1 MTKKKIFISLGV
13 IAVIFILL
21 AVFGRKD
28 KKGIMVAAEKAAT
41 RNIVEEVTASGTIY
55 PESEV
60 KISPDVSGEIIDL
73 YVQEGDTVKKG
84 QLLVRINPDIYQ
96 TQLEQA
102 KAGLNNAK
110 ASSAN
115 IQAQLLRTRANVEL
129 QRKNFEM
136 QEKLYKEK
144 VISQQEYNTAE
155 AQYEMSR
162 AELKAAEKQ
171 ALASEYNTQ
180 SVEASVNQAGK
191 TYNRTSVVAP
201 TDGVIT
207 GLVSKRGERVVGT
220 AQMAG
225 TEMMRIANLNDMEVS
240 VDLNE
245 NDIVKVALGDTALV
259 EVDSY
264 GTRKFKGVVTEIA
277 NSATTTTAT
286 TSDQVTNFVVKIRI
300 LRSSY
305 ADLSAQYGSKRS
317 VFRPG
322 MSASVDIQTQ
332 SVNDVVAIPIES
344 VTMRDKSELDS
355 AKTETIKV
363 KRKSVDGSTNKKTSD
378 EQEMVFVFNDG
389 KVILRAVKTG
399 IQNDKLIEIKEGL
412 QVGDEVVSA
421 PFSAITR
428 TLKNNTAVKKVAKD
442 ELFETKPE

>member
-136 QEKLYKEK
+136 QEKLYKDK

-225 TEMMRIANLNDMEVS
+225 TEMMRISDLSRMEVR
-240 VDLNE
+240 VEVNE
-245 NDIVKVALGDTALV
+245 NDIVRINVGDTAGI
-259 EVDSY
+259 EVDAY
-264 GTRKFKGVVTEIA
+264 DGRKFKGVVTQVA
-277 NSATTTTAT
+277 NSSKNSAVAVSTE
-286 TSDQVTNFVVKIRI
+286 QVTKYEVKVLI
-300 LRSSY
+300 LKSSY
-305 ADLSAQYGSKRS
+305 EDLMVENGGKMP
-317 VFRPG
+317 FRPG
-322 MSASVDIQTQ
+322 MSSTVHIYT
-332 SVNDVVAIPIES
+332 
-344 VTMRDKSELDS
+344 
-355 AKTETIKV
+355 KTETNVLTVPVAAITLKE
-363 KRKSVDGSTNKKTSD
+363 KTDNSG
-378 EQEMVFVFNDG
+378 EKEEVVFVVEKG
-389 KVILRAVKTG
+389 KAVKKVVKTG
-399 IQNDKLIEIKEGL
+399 IQDTRYIKIIEGIKPGE
-412 QVGDEVVSA
+412 EVISA
-421 PFSAITR
+421 PYEAIN
-428 TLKNNTAVKKVAKD
+428 LKISNGTAVNVVDKEKLYEAAAK
-442 ELFETKPE
+442 

>member
-162 AELKAAEKQ
+162 AELKSAEKQ

-191 TYNRTSVVAP
+191 TYNRTSVIAP

-225 TEMMRIANLNDMEVS
+225 TEMMRISDLSRMEVR
-240 VDLNE
+240 VEVNE
-245 NDIVKVALGDTALV
+245 NDIVRIDVGDTAGI
-259 EVDSY
+259 EVDAY
-264 GTRKFKGVVTEIA
+264 DGRKFKGIVTQVA
-277 NSATTTTAT
+277 NSSKNSAAAISTE
-286 TSDQVTNFVVKIRI
+286 QVTKYEVKVLI
-300 LRSSY
+300 LKSSY
-305 ADLSAQYGSKRS
+305 EDLMVENGGKMP
-317 VFRPG
+317 FRPG
-322 MSASVDIQTQ
+322 MSSTVHIYT
-332 SVNDVVAIPIES
+332 
-344 VTMRDKSELDS
+344 
-355 AKTETIKV
+355 KTESNVLTVPVAAITLKEKNDNSGEKEEV
-363 KRKSVDGSTNKKTSD
+363 
-378 EQEMVFVFNDG
+378 VFVVEKG
-389 KVILRAVKTG
+389 KAVKKVVKTG
-399 IQNDKLIEIKEGL
+399 IQDTRYIKIIEGIKPGE
-412 QVGDEVVSA
+412 EVISA
-421 PFSAITR
+421 PYEAINF
-428 TLKNNTAVKKVAKD
+428 KISNETAVHVVDKEKLYEAAAK
-442 ELFETKPE
+442 

>member
-1 MTKKKIFISLGV
+1 MTKKKIFISIGV

-21 AVFGRKD
+21 AVFGKKD
-28 KKGIMVAAEKAAT
+28 KKGIMVATEKVSL

-110 ASSAN
+110 ATSAN
-115 IQAQLLRTRANVEL
+115 IQAQLLRTKSNVEL

-136 QEKLYKEK
+136 QEKLFKEK

-162 AELKAAEKQ
+162 AELQAAEKQ
-171 ALASEYNTQ
+171 ALASQYNTQ

-191 TYNRTSVVAP
+191 TYNRTSVIAP

-225 TEMMRIANLNDMEVS
+225 TEMMRISDLSRMEVR
-240 VDLNE
+240 VEVNE
-245 NDIVKVALGDTALV
+245 NDIVRINVGDSAGI
-259 EVDSY
+259 EVDAY
-264 GTRKFKGVVTEIA
+264 DGKKFRGIVTQVA
-277 NSATTTTAT
+277 NSSKNSSTTISTE
-286 TSDQVTNFVVKIRI
+286 QVTKYEVKVLI
-300 LRSSY
+300 LKSSY
-305 ADLSAQYGSKRS
+305 EAIMAENNGKMP
-317 VFRPG
+317 FRPG
-322 MSASVDIQTQ
+322 MSSTVHIYT
-332 SVNDVVAIPIES
+332 
-344 VTMRDKSELDS
+344 
-355 AKTETIKV
+355 KTESNVLTVPVAAITLKE
-363 KRKSVDGSTNKKTSD
+363 KSDNSGEKEEV
-378 EQEMVFVFNDG
+378 VFVVVNG
-389 KVILRAVKTG
+389 KAVKKVVKTG
-399 IQNDKLIEIKEGL
+399 IQDTRFIKILEGL
-412 QVGDEVVSA
+412 KKDEEVISA
-421 PFSAITR
+421 PYEAINF
-428 TLKNNTAVKKVAKD
+428 KISDGGAVNVVDKEKLYEAVAK
-442 ELFETKPE
+442 